1 MWNKKV
7 PGRAKMSL
15 DKLYIVPILT
25 YSLETCTAN
34 KKEPSKL
41 QEWEMHPAQDIGSWS
56 DIKGRRSILVVTM
69 AICSIS
75 YLALGATTAISV
87 VVLVRIILG
96 VLKHTQTLCKTLV
109 ADVVSSAKQADVSGK
124 LTAYSSIGFMVGP
137 AIGGN
142 LAELENGFTLVCCV
156 VAVIFW
162 ANLAIAYIFVPLDSG
177 DAHKLYNK
185 QIDTDLSSKKAPRT
199 ELLRAVTELAN
210 VDWAH
215 YWDVF
220 ALKFLLGLAM
230 ANFFMQY
237 GLAIQ
242 EKFEVSPKWVG
253 YTISFQ
259 GTISAASSFSSSWLE
274 RLYGASDGSRARQ
287 MFHSFAVLTISFF
300 LIDYAPSLGM
310 FVIGLL
316 PMSAST
322 SLLRLSTNDMVIR
335 RTPPDKRGSLVGSG
349 NSISSVARLI
359 APIFSGE
366 NPWKHLDLKSSS
378 VVYDHNTP
386 AGLVLTLPS
395 PKGLILDSRQWRKLR
410 LW

>member
-1 MWNKKV
+1 MLLLFENTS
-7 PGRAKMSL
+7 PEPSADQIR
-15 DKLYIVPILT
+15 P
-25 YSLETCTAN
+25 EE
-34 KKEPSKL
+34 KEPTEAAS
-41 QEWEMHPAQDIGSWS
+41 
-56 DIKGRRSILVVTM
+56 
-69 AICSIS
+69 
-75 YLALGATTAISV
+75 
-87 VVLVRIILG
+87 

-359 APIFSGE
+359 APIVSGSLHDLISRWGTFIFSVA
-366 NPWKHLDLKSSS
+366 S
-378 VVYDHNTP
+378 
-386 AGLVLTLPS
+386 AGLGTLLS
-395 PKGLILDSRQWRKLR
+395 LYLIRNIQARKEK
-410 LW
+410 

>member
-1 MWNKKV
+1 MPTLDLFAVSLSV
-7 PGRAKMSL
+7 PLMSAHL
-15 DKLYIVPILT
+15 KSLGASHFTIGALGSLYPALQLISGPIV
-25 YSLETCTAN
+25 
-34 KKEPSKL
+34 
-41 QEWEMHPAQDIGSWS
+41 GSWS

-87 VVLVRIILG
+87 VFLVRIILG

-177 DAHKLYNK
+177 DADKLYNK
-185 QIDTDLSSKKAPRT
+185 QIDTDLSSKKAPHA

-242 EKFEVSPKWVG
+242 DKFEVSPKWVG

-259 GTISAASSFSSSWLE
+259 GTISVASSFSSSWLE
-274 RLYGASDGSRARQ
+274 RLYGASDDSRARQ

-359 APIFSGE
+359 APIVSGSLHDLISRWGTFIFSVA
-366 NPWKHLDLKSSS
+366 S
-378 VVYDHNTP
+378 
-386 AGLVLTLPS
+386 AGLGTLLS
-395 PKGLILDSRQWRKLR
+395 LYLIRNIQVKKDK
-410 LW
+410 